1 MDTEGL
7 HSAFRDK
14 EIDGYI
20 LGVTMMLCSIF
31 IYNNFGVIDEKE
43 LSEMT
48 AVIELTKWVKDG
60 NVVPYFLWCLRDFV
74 LSTEGMDNSDDYMEK
89 VISLKDLEANS
100 SKYIMRKLFSEF
112 FKDRGC
118 LFFVRPLNDEKKI
131 RTIE

>member
-1 MDTEGL
+1 
-7 HSAFRDK
+7 
-14 EIDGYI
+14 
-20 LGVTMMLCSIF
+20 MMLCSIF

-48 AVIELTKWVKDG
+48 AVIELTKWVKEG

-89 VISLKDLEANS
+89 VISLKDLEPNS

>member
-1 MDTEGL
+1 LDTEGL

>member
-74 LSTEGMDNSDDYMEK
+74 LST
-89 VISLKDLEANS
+89 
-100 SKYIMRKLFSEF
+100 
-112 FKDRGC
+112 
-118 LFFVRPLNDEKKI
+118 
-131 RTIE
+131 